1 MPEFD
6 VKRKRT
12 RINVFKIGKIYV
24 FKHFF
29 DDKEIFKGLVDFYN
43 SDSYRFEMKN
53 AGARNKVMKFLDM
66 KCGFDVYLIEDSAG
80 FMVKISRDKKYAGIL
95 RNSVDFKET
104 MDTRIFIMKDMAAV
118 EEAISL
124 GAEIWIKLY
133 KQGKY
138 AM

>member
-1 MPEFD
+1 MPEFN
-6 VKRKRT
+6 VKRKRN

-43 SDSYRFEMKN
+43 SESFRFEMKN

-66 KCGFDVYLIEDSAG
+66 KGGFDVYLIEDPPD
-80 FMVKISRDKKYAGIL
+80 FMVKIGKDKKYAGIL
-95 RNSVDFKET
+95 RNSVDFRET
-104 MDTRIFIMKDMAAV
+104 KDARIFIMKDMAAV

-124 GAEIWIKLY
+124 GAE
-133 KQGKY
+133 KY
-138 AM
+138 

>member
-6 VKRKRT
+6 IKRKRI
-12 RINVFKIGKIYV
+12 RINVFKIDKIYV

-29 DDKEIFKGLVDFYN
+29 DDKEIFKSLVDFYN
-43 SDSYRFEMKN
+43 PDSYRFEMKN

-66 KCGFDVYLIEDSAG
+66 KGGFDVYLIEDPAD

-104 MDTRIFIMKDMAAV
+104 IDARIFIMKDMAAV
-118 EEAISL
+118 EEAIRL
-124 GAEIWIKLY
+124 GAEIY
-133 KQGKY
+133 EG
-138 AM
+138 

>member
-1 MPEFD
+1 MPEFN
-6 VKRKRT
+6 VQKKRN

-43 SDSYRFEMKN
+43 SELFRFEMKN

-66 KCGFDVYLIEDSAG
+66 KGGFDVYIIEDPAD
-80 FMVKISRDKKYAGIL
+80 FMVKIGKDKKYAGIL
-95 RNSVDFKET
+95 RNSVDFRET
-104 MDTRIFIMKDMAAV
+104 NDARIFIMKDIAAV

-124 GAEIWIKLY
+124 GAE
-133 KQGKY
+133 KY
-138 AM
+138 

>member
-12 RINVFKIGKIYV
+12 RINVFKIDKIYV

-29 DDKEIFKGLVDFYN
+29 DGKEIFKGLVDFHN

-53 AGARNKVMKFLDM
+53 AGVRNKVMKFLEM
-66 KCGFDVYLIEDSAG
+66 KGGFDVYLIENPAD
-80 FMVKISRDKKYAGIL
+80 FMVKISRNKKYAGIL

-104 MDTRIFIMKDMAAV
+104 IDTRIFIMKDMATV

-124 GAEIWIKLY
+124 GAEIY
-133 KQGKY
+133 EG
-138 AM
+138 